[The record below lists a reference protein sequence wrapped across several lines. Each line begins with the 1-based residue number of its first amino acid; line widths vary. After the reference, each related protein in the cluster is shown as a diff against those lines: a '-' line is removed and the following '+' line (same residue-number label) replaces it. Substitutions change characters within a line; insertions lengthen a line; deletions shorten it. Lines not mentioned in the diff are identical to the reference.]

1 METKEYL
8 TNLIAKLSQPLPYK
22 WKVQSFTKDKSK
34 AICVAYIDARD
45 VISRLNEVCE
55 YGWHR
60 DHFALGND
68 VYCRLGVTM
77 PDGTII
83 WRSDAG
89 DSDNETER
97 AKTAASDSFKRA
109 AVQFGVGL
117 FLYDL
122 DIVTLPAKANGNYTD
137 VVDSTGKK
145 IWDLTAHIN
154 GMKNTPPSPKKPK
167 NEKKEEPKK
176 EELTPSHKNWAYT
189 VKRVADGVEIKQIEA
204 VFRISEENKKK
215 LQDEAKQPVPTT

>member
-1 METKEYL
+1 
-8 TNLIAKLSQPLPYK
+8 
-22 WKVQSFTKDKSK
+22 
-34 AICVAYIDARD
+34 
-45 VISRLNEVCE
+45 
-55 YGWHR
+55 
-60 DHFALGND
+60 
-68 VYCRLGVTM
+68 VTM

-89 DSDNETER
+89 DSDNGTER

-145 IWDLTAHIN
+145 IWDITAHIN
-154 GMKNTPPSPKKPK
+154 SMKNGTTPPPPKNDTKKPK
-167 NEKKEEPKK
+167 KEDPKK
-176 EELTPSHKNWAYT
+176 EELTPSHKNWAYA
-189 VKRVADGVEIKQIEA
+189 VKRVADGVATIKQIE
-204 VFRISEENKKK
+204 
-215 LQDEAKQPVPTT
+215 